1 MFKGCFVAIVTP
13 FKNGKIDEE
22 NFRGLIRFLLEKG
35 VDGIVPCGTTGES
48 PTLSYEEHKRLIQI
62 TVEEVG
68 GKVPVIAGTGS
79 NSTEEAEE
87 LTIYAKEVGADAA
100 LVITPY
106 YNKPTQKGLELH
118 YRKIAEIGIPIII
131 YNVPSRTGVNI
142 LPSTVAKLSKLENIV
157 GIKEAS
163 GNMDQVSSIIASC
176 GPDFSVLSG
185 DDSLTLPI
193 LSLGGV
199 GVISVLAN
207 ILPHEVTQM
216 VKTWLEGEV
225 QRARELHYKLFPL
238 FKAMFIETN
247 PIPVK
252 TAMAKLKMI
261 PKEWRP
267 PLCEMEKENEEKL
280 EKILSQHGVI
290 YRRNLKGGRSCK
302 KIRG

>member
-13 FKNGKIDEE
+13 FRKGEIDEE
-22 NFRGLIRFLLEKG
+22 NFRGLIQFQLEKG

-48 PTLSYEEHKRLIQI
+48 PTLSYEEHKRVIRI
-62 TVEEVG
+62 TIEEVQG
-68 GKVPVIAGTGS
+68 RVPVIAGTGS
-79 NSTEEAEE
+79 NSTKEAEE
-87 LTIYAKEVGADAA
+87 LTIYAKEAGADAA

-106 YNKPTQKGLELH
+106 YNKPTQKGMEAH
-118 YRKIAEIGIPIII
+118 YTRLAQIGLPIII

-142 LPSTVAKLSKLENIV
+142 SPATVAKLSRLKNIV

-163 GNMDQVSSIIASC
+163 GSMDQVSNIISLC
-176 GPDFSVLSG
+176 GAGFSVLSG

-207 ILPHEVTQM
+207 LLPAEVTQL
-216 VKTWLEGEV
+216 VKAWLEGDCE
-225 QRARELHYKLFPL
+225 RAKELHYRLFPL

-252 TAMAKLKMI
+252 TAMAILNMIPAEWRLPLQEMEEENKEKLKKTLI
-261 PKEWRP
+261 QCG
-267 PLCEMEKENEEKL
+267 LL
-280 EKILSQHGVI
+280 
-290 YRRNLKGGRSCK
+290 
-302 KIRG
+302 

>member
-13 FKNGKIDEE
+13 FKNGEIDED
-22 NFRGLIRFLLEKG
+22 NFRGLIRFQLEKG

-48 PTLSYEEHKRLIQI
+48 PTLSYEEHKRLIRI

-79 NSTEEAEE
+79 NSTKEAEE
-87 LTIYAKEVGADAA
+87 LTIYAKEVGADGA

-106 YNKPTQKGLELH
+106 YNKPTQKGMEIH
-118 YRKIAEIGIPIII
+118 YRKLAEIGIPIII

-142 LPSTVAKLSKLENIV
+142 LPSTVATLSKLENIA

-163 GNMDQVSSIIASC
+163 GSMDQISSIISSC
-176 GPDFSVLSG
+176 DPDFAVLSG

-216 VKTWLEGEV
+216 VKAWLEGETEI
-225 QRARELHYKLFPL
+225 ARELHYRLFPL

-261 PKEWRP
+261 PKEWRMP
-267 PLCEMEKENEEKL
+267 MCEMQQENEEKL
-280 EKILSQHGVI
+280 EKILLKHGLI
-290 YRRNLKGGRSCK
+290 
-302 KIRG
+302 

>member
-1 MFKGCFVAIVTP
+1 MFKGCFTAIVTP
-13 FKNGKIDEE
+13 FRKGEIDEE
-22 NFRGLIRFLLEKG
+22 NFRGLIQFQLEKG

-48 PTLSYEEHKRLIQI
+48 PTLSYEEHKRIIQI
-62 TVEEVG
+62 TLEEVK

-79 NSTEEAEE
+79 NSTREAEE
-87 LTIYAKEVGADAA
+87 LTLYAKEAGADAA

-106 YNKPTQKGLELH
+106 YNKPTQKGMEIH
-118 YRKIAEIGIPIII
+118 YKKLAEIGLPIII

-142 LPSTVAKLSKLENIV
+142 HPSTVGKLSKVKNII

-163 GNMDQVSSIIASC
+163 GSMDQISSIISC
-176 GPDFSVLSG
+176 VDPEFEVFSG

-199 GVISVLAN
+199 GVISVLSN
-207 ILPHEVTQM
+207 LLPGEVTQM
-216 VKTWLEGEV
+216 VRAWLEGDY
-225 QRARELHYKLFPL
+225 QKAKELHYKLYPL

-252 TAMAKLKMI
+252 TAMAKLNMI

-267 PLCEMEKENEEKL
+267 PLSEMEKENEERL
-280 EKILSQHGVI
+280 EKAMADSGLI
-290 YRRNLKGGRSCK
+290 
-302 KIRG
+302 